1 MAEQRSRVHV
11 KGEAKQPHYFAD
23 EINGDTKPKS
33 PITNVPAMIA
43 LVAVGVGI
51 ILFMRSRNKT
61 YSVPALTLTPDYN
74 SDSSSVLNLAN
85 SLSASGMV
93 FNPNPS
99 APTVGGGVSTPIV
112 ATG

>member
-1 MAEQRSRVHV
+1 MPEPRTMITV

-33 PITNVPAMIA
+33 PIYNVPAMIA

-51 ILFMRSRNKT
+51 ILFMRSRTKT
-61 YSVPALTLTPDYN
+61 YTTPALTLTPDYN

-85 SLSASGMV
+85 SLAASGLV
-93 FNPNPS
+93 YNPNPD
-99 APTVGGGVSTPIV
+99 APTVGGGVSTPV
-112 ATG
+112 TTAG